1 MGFPGGTSGK
11 EPVCQYR
18 KHKRQSSD
26 PWVGKIP
33 WRRAWQPTQYSFLEN
48 PMDRG
53 AWQVTVHRVEKSQAR
68 LKWLSMHLHC
78 LHSGFSQLTFQHWW
92 RRVLISSHPLQSWF
106 IVDYLTMAILTG
118 VRWYFIVVLIWISLI
133 FSKVDIISC
142 DFFLNGMSETS
153 CNWLL
158 NVCAMTWWT
167 LLEHSLKTGVIYS
180 KVAETNNW
188 ETKHHNRRVGD
199 LRFIMQAGPEEL
211 TLQALSPEQMGYRV
225 FIGLL

>member
-1 MGFPGGTSGK
+1 MVKNLFASTGNIRDRALIPGWGRSPGGGHGS
-11 EPVCQYR
+11 PL
-18 KHKRQSSD
+18 
-26 PWVGKIP
+26 
-33 WRRAWQPTQYSFLEN
+33 QYSFLEN

-153 CNWLL
+153 CNWFL